1 MIFIDGTI
9 YEYHYCV
16 MNIIYWVWE
25 VNTPEC
31 LLHALCQ
38 PSAALKA
45 CSHSTCNAHSMRI
58 QSGFERSH
66 SDAHWRRCAFQ
77 FASVKPPEEVVSMR
91 IRLAD
96 PVLRVDHVIE
106 LRKVR

>member
-1 MIFIDGTI
+1 
-9 YEYHYCV
+9 
-16 MNIIYWVWE
+16 
-25 VNTPEC
+25 
-31 LLHALCQ
+31 
-38 PSAALKA
+38 
-45 CSHSTCNAHSMRI
+45 MRI

-77 FASVKPPEEVVSMR
+77 CASVKPPEEVVSMR

-106 LRKVR
+106 LRKVRDR